1 MCVSMGRTRTLA
13 SNATPA
19 DGSARMSSTLSL
31 LSLLLLPMHTAFVLA
46 PPLAHSSPLCALPS
60 LPRPAIR
67 PSPVPTFSP
76 SFCML
81 DVDAAGTKESPWA
94 HGLTPIL
101 LIGERLAAALSLA
114 LRTTL
119 AQLCP
124 PQLVHQTKRFVHAI
138 QTAAPMQLATRLL
151 EQERRALFPPL
162 EIVTQPVDVE
172 VLPAEEQ
179 PKRIYLKQL
188 CLPECSSNPDM

>member
-1 MCVSMGRTRTLA
+1 MAAAARAWR
-13 SNATPA
+13 NAAEAEILDPPNHPGSGVNAQQHT
-19 DGSARMSSTLSL
+19 DGHI
-31 LSLLLLPMHTAFVLA
+31 PF
-46 PPLAHSSPLCALPS
+46 SPL
-60 LPRPAIR
+60 
-67 PSPVPTFSP
+67 
-76 SFCML
+76 
-81 DVDAAGTKESPWA
+81 GTKESPWA